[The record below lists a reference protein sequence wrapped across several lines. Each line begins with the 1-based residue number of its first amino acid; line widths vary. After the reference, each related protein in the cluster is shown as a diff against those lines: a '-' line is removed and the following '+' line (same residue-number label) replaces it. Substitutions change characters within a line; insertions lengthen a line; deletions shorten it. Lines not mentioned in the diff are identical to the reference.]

1 MNKSDLKKDTKKT
14 NHINQQTSNMAIKQ
28 NAVPAISYIQS
39 KNVGIKLN
47 YF

>member
-1 MNKSDLKKDTKKT
+1 MKQQIKLINQTKSD
-14 NHINQQTSNMAIKQ
+14 MAIQKRF
-28 NAVPAISYIQS
+28 AVPAISYIQS